1 MAKVK
6 TSIPE
11 QIETALDGRTRRW
24 LSNEVKIPETELS
37 LRMTGKVA
45 FRKEE
50 LQRIEKRLRFKLEY

>member
-11 QIETALDGRTRRW
+11 QIDEALDGRTRRW
-24 LSNEVKIPETELS
+24 LAFQVMIPETELS

-45 FRKEE
+45 FRKDE